1 MIRQFCPH
9 CFRPVELPDDAAGTT
24 YPCPQCGKGFPVP
37 GRYAPAVDPGLTPAS
52 GGPTPAPEKPPV
64 PDPTPPDFRL
74 PPPPGFVPAPPAGAA
89 GDPAPGASAVPARGG
104 VTLSPAVLDWFPAAC
119 FTLILLLTCFAWVGL
134 YPGGDA
140 AYTQSPW
147 GMMAGDFS
155 RNPFSESVLKIEQ
168 ELNAKAKSDWVMLPY
183 LFGLLAAVGIA
194 WADRL
199 VRADVA
205 ARPGVHLPPRL
216 GFLTAVWP
224 HRFPIL
230 AGLAIGLLALLLIQA
245 YAGFGL
251 ETALHKVVEARARP
265 EGAGQATAPATTPAA
280 ADRSS
285 AMEKEAAIRQG
296 MQLAQYRLQTT
307 TWFGLAVG
315 THVVAVVAAGLRL
328 WLYRRGAKPRP
339 RVWWAW

>member
-24 YPCPQCGKGFPVP
+24 FPCPQCGKGFPVP
-37 GRYAPAVDPGLTPAS
+37 GRYTPAVDPGLVTPS
-52 GGPTPAPEKPPV
+52 GGSAPVPEKPTV
-64 PDPTPPDFRL
+64 PDPTPDPR
-74 PPPPGFVPAPPAGAA
+74 PQPPPGFIPPPPAGPAA
-89 GDPAPGASAVPARGG
+89 DPGTGSAGTPPARGG
-104 VTLSPAVLDWFPAAC
+104 VTLSPAALDWFPAAC
-119 FTLILLLTCFAWVGL
+119 FTLILVLTCFAWVGL

-147 GMMAGDFS
+147 GMMAGDFW

-168 ELNAKAKSDWVMLPY
+168 ELHKQVRSDWVMLPY
-183 LFGLLAAVGIA
+183 LLGLLAAVGIA

-245 YAGFGL
+245 YAGFSL
-251 ETALHKVVEARARP
+251 ETALHKVVDGRARA
-265 EGAGQATAPATTPAA
+265 EGVGQATAPAPPAA
-280 ADRSS
+280 AERSS
-285 AMEKEAAIRQG
+285 AMEREAAIRQG

-328 WLYRRGAKPRP
+328 WLYRRGSKPRP